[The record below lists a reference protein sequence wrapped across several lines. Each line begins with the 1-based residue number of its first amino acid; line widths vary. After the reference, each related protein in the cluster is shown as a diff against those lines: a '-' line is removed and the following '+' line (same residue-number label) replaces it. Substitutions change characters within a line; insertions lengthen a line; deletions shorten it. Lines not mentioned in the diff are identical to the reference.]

1 MHQPRFVVMTQ
12 AKDVF
17 LPFWNKSLILQLQA
31 GTPNKN
37 L

>member
-1 MHQPRFVVMTQ
+1 MHRPKFVIMTE

-17 LPFWNKSLILQLQA
+17 LAVWNKSLILQLQA
-31 GTPNKN
+31 GTLNKN